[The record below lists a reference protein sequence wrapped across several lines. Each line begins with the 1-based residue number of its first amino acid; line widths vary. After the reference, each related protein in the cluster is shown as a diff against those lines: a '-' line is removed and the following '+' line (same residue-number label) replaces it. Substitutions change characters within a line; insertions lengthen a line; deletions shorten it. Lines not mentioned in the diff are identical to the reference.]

1 MRSILNLLISS
12 ICLLFIGCHEDD
24 PALIS
29 NNEQVIIS
37 DSEMDSAPRD
47 ALEIQSLSI
56 DGDRLTIRFSASG
69 CDGDSWKVRLIG
81 SEFVLEP
88 IPPIRAML
96 LSLEN
101 NELCEAVI
109 TREMTFD
116 ISPTQTNS
124 PSTWL
129 SFVDTDH
136 RILYEYD

>member
-1 MRSILNLLISS
+1 MRYILNLLTLLCCSLLIS
-12 ICLLFIGCHEDD
+12 CTDDD
-24 PALIS
+24 PS
-29 NNEQVIIS
+29 FMSSEQVIIS
-37 DSEMDSAPRD
+37 DSELDSAPRD

-96 LSLEN
+96 LSLDNDED
-101 NELCEAVI
+101 CEALI

-116 ISPTQTNS
+116 ISPTRTSS

-129 SFVDTDH
+129 NFIDTDH
-136 RILYEYD
+136 RILYEYN